1 MARKHKHEDH
11 LNHEAW
17 AIPYGDLVT
26 LLLALFVVMYAV
38 SSVNEGKYRVLADA
52 LSEAFGG
59 PPRSMKPIQ
68 MGTQQR
74 GDEQSRI
81 QVMPPRGAEK
91 ANAVG
96 GEDPAMRNRFV
107 QPPRAAG
114 ANSAAE
120 AQAREHL
127 QRMAAAVENALG
139 DLISRDLVVV
149 KRTDYWLEIEIRTDI
164 LFSSGSAGVAETA
177 WPVLSRLAGILKPFG
192 NPLRIEGHTDNIP
205 ISTATFPSNWELSA
219 ARAARVVH
227 LFMREGVDP
236 RRMTVAGFGQYHPVG
251 DNSQAEGRNR
261 NRRVVIVV
269 LADESQ
275 PAPELGDQAL
285 RKTGTTVVVPEGTLE
300 RVKQESGA

>member
-81 QVMPPRGAEK
+81 QVMPARGADK
-91 ANAVG
+91 SNPVG
-96 GEDPAMRNRFV
+96 GNDPNMKNRFI
-107 QPPRAAG
+107 QPSRAAG
-114 ANSAAE
+114 PGENAS
-120 AQAREHL
+120 REHL
-127 QRMAAAVENALG
+127 ARMAAAVEAALG

-164 LFSSGSAGVAETA
+164 LFSSGSASVAEGA
-177 WPVLSRLAGILKPFG
+177 GPVLSRLAAILTPFG
-192 NPLRIEGHTDNIP
+192 NNLRIEGHTDNVP
-205 ISTATFPSNWELSA
+205 INTVTFPSNWELSA
-219 ARAARVVH
+219 ARAASVVH
-227 LFMREGVDP
+227 LFMKQGVDP
-236 RRMTVAGFGQYHPVG
+236 GRMTVAGFGEYHPVA
-251 DNSQAEGRNR
+251 DNAAVEGRNQ

-269 LADESQ
+269 LADEKQ
-275 PAPELGDQAL
+275 PAPDLGAETVV
-285 RKTGTTVVVPEGTLE
+285 KTGTVVVPAGTLE
-300 RVKQESGA
+300 RLEREAGV

>member
-68 MGTQQR
+68 MGKQQR

-81 QVMPPRGAEK
+81 QVLPPRGAEK
-91 ANAVG
+91 AAAVG
-96 GEDPAMRNRFV
+96 GEDPALRNRFV
-107 QPPRAAG
+107 QPPRAEG
-114 ANSAAE
+114 AAE

-127 QRMAAAVENALG
+127 QRMAAAVEQALG

-149 KRTDYWLEIEIRTDI
+149 KRTDFWLEIEIRTDI
-164 LFSSGSAGVAETA
+164 LFSSGSAAVAETA
-177 WPVLSRLAGILKPFG
+177 WPVLSRLAGILSPFG
-192 NPLRIEGHTDNIP
+192 NKLRIEGHTDNIP
-205 ISTATFPSNWELSA
+205 INTPTFPSNWELSA
-219 ARAARVVH
+219 ARAASVVH

-236 RRMTVAGFGQYHPVG
+236 GRMTVAGFGEYHPVG
-251 DNSQAEGRNR
+251 DNRQAEGRNR

-269 LADESQ
+269 LADENQ
-275 PAPELGDQAL
+275 PAPELGEQAL
-285 RKTGTTVVVPEGTLE
+285 RKTGTTVVVPAGTLE
-300 RVKQESGA
+300 RLQQEAGT